1 MTVGHLLNEMSS
13 YELSL
18 WIAYA
23 KVEAEKYDGENKK
36 PETPLDPDDPIPVD
50 VKPGAMLEQ
59 SVKGCLERK
68 GVHARKL
75 KIADADN
82 SS

>member
-1 MTVGHLLNEMSS
+1 MTVGHLLTEMSA

-23 KVEAEKYDGENKK
+23 KVEADEREGKNKK

-50 VKPGAMLEQ
+50 AKPTAMLEQ

-75 KIADADN
+75 KIVDE
-82 SS
+82 S